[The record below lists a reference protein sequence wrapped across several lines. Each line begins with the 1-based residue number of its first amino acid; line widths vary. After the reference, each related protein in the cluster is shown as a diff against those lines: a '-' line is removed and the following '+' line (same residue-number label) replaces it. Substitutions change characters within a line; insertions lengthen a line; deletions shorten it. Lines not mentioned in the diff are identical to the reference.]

1 MEEQIQEHECYD
13 QQNYFV
19 ATLKCNKCSNFSNI
33 NLNPQLNSFEF
44 EKIQNTYLCFYC
56 SNTVN
61 DFQNIMKYINVQ
73 INNMI
78 HKNSFSFKK
87 VSNKIEMLM
96 SVYDDNKRN
105 YDRLYFELKKCFDI
119 VKIEYNTMYF
129 EFKKS
134 IEALKIENDDKTQI
148 IDIIQKDIID
158 IKQKDIIDIKQKD
171 IIDIKQKDI
180 IDIIQKD
187 IIDIKKYTDIK
198 EYKLF
203 YDKQLTELN
212 YQFELFKKH
221 VSDEMFSKEW
231 CLLDKHTK
239 QLHHIE
245 NRITNLNSNILID
258 EKKYEQDYKNLNEK
272 LNEIIMKNQEYK
284 DLKHLKKELMINKK
298 EYNKFKEKINLFYDY
313 LYLIYALIGVN
324 IMCMILFIFD
334 KFQS

>member
-158 IKQKDIIDIKQKD
+158 IK
-171 IIDIKQKDI
+171 
-180 IDIIQKD
+180 
-187 IIDIKKYTDIK
+187 KYTDIK

-221 VSDEMFSKEW
+221 VSDEMFSKKW